1 MAGGSDVSLGPDIV
15 DYAGVAAIGTA
26 VGAGEIVA
34 RYTDAPLA
42 ALMSREGGGYLLL
55 NTIAAVIAL
64 ALVRSLEW
72 SFGDPVRLWQ
82 VVVSGLGA
90 MTVLRSSVVAV
101 ERGGEKIE
109 VGPAALMQSFLDTAD
124 SAISRA
130 RAPGRGAKVVELL
143 DGLDYHQVRGGVLF
157 TCQRLARL
165 NSTRS
170 AQLATRISEIES
182 QNAAAKSKRYMIG
195 LESLDFF
202 GGKTLEQAVEMNS

>member
-1 MAGGSDVSLGPDIV
+1 
-15 DYAGVAAIGTA
+15 VAAIGAA

-55 NTIAAVIAL
+55 NAIAAAIAL

-72 SFGDPVRLWQ
+72 SFGEPVRLWQ

-109 VGPAALMQSFLDTAD
+109 VGPAALMQSFLDAAD
-124 SAISRA
+124 SAIGRA

-143 DGLDYHQVRGGVLF
+143 EGLDYEEVRNGVLF
-157 TCQRLARL
+157 TCQQLARL
-165 NSTRS
+165 NSARS
-170 AQLATRISEIES
+170 AQLAARVSEVES
-182 QNAAAKSKRYMIG
+182 QTAAAELKRYMIG
-195 LESLDFF
+195 LELLDFF
-202 GGKTLEQAVEMNS
+202 GRKTLKQAVEMNR